1 MNHRLAEE
9 GLGTRLKSPLSDIT
23 VLDPG
28 EMKWKNLQGR
38 STKTSF
44 LLPQITIFSSPF
56 QDKILLPG
64 PMLHCQD
71 PKFH

>member
-9 GLGTRLKSPLSDIT
+9 GLGTRLKSPSSDIT

-28 EMKWKNLQGR
+28 EMKRKNLQGR
-38 STKTSF
+38 STKISF
-44 LLPQITIFSSPF
+44 LFALIIIFSSPF

-64 PMLHCQD
+64 PMLHCQG